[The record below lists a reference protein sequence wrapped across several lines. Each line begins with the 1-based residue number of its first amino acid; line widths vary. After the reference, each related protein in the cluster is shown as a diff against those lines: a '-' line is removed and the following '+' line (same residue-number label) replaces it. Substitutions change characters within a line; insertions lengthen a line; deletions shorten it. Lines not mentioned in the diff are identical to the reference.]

1 MISRVFI
8 DRPRLAVVLAILTT
22 LGGLISLF
30 NLPLAQLPDVVPPQ
44 VMVTT
49 HYPGASA
56 AVVESTV
63 AQPLEAALVGI
74 DKTLFMSSNS
84 GNDGSYSLSISFAS
98 GSNADIDTVNVNNRV
113 QQVLSKLPSDVQR
126 QGITVQ
132 KSSSSTLSY
141 LSFTS
146 TKPSMT
152 PLFISNYITL
162 NIYDE
167 LSRVPGVGSITFYGQ
182 QNYSM
187 RVWFD
192 SAHLTA
198 LNLTQADVIKAIGD
212 ANIQAPV
219 GRIGAQPQSNSV
231 LFQYNVQSQG
241 RLSTPAEFGNIVVR
255 ANPDGS
261 LLHLRD
267 VARVELGSQ
276 DSDTNLLVD
285 GKGSM
290 GLSVSLAPGANAVST
305 SNAVNKRLGE
315 LIKNMP
321 DGLHAQVVWDSTS
334 FINDTIHEVIFTL
347 LMAFGLVVL
356 VVYLFLGNLRAT
368 IIPTVVVPVSL
379 IGTFTVILAIGF
391 TLNTISLLAMVLA
404 IGIVV
409 DDAIV
414 VVENVERVMGENP
427 DMSPHDATEK
437 AMIQITGPIIAIT
450 LVLLSVFVPVAF
462 IPGVSGA
469 MFRQFAVT
477 ISVAMLFSAFNA
489 LTLSPALC
497 ALVLRHHGRHPG
509 VVGNVMDGIERS
521 RNFYSA
527 GVRRLMRFSA
537 LSLVLVAALGAGI
550 FGLSHITRTGFLPDE
565 DQGGFVIEYQMPQNT
580 SLPGTTAVARQLS
593 AELSKMPQVGHVFAV
608 IGFSVFDMASESN
621 SGFIFVRL
629 KPFSERT
636 KAADDVHNLVAQAFG
651 MVSGLKNATAI
662 PFNLPAIIG
671 LSLTSGFQ
679 YQLES
684 YNGASTDDLAAIMQ
698 NLVVKA
704 NSDKALSRVYS
715 TFTAVTPSI
724 QLSINRDKAAA
735 LGLSMADIFST
746 MQTTLGGTYVNDFN
760 LLGRTWQVNLE
771 AEAADRADI
780 NDLWKIYIKNSYG
793 TMVPLRSV
801 AEAHYVLGPQVISR
815 YNNYRSISIIGSP
828 HPGYSSGDA
837 MQAMTDISVKS
848 LPPGYGFEWT
858 GTSYLEKQAAG
869 QTGLIMTL
877 AVLCA
882 YLFLVGLYES
892 WTIPLP
898 VLLSVTVAGFGAYIG
913 ILIAGLTLD
922 LYAEIG
928 LVVLIALA
936 AKNGILIVEFAKE
949 QREAGF
955 SIVEAAITGAHMR
968 FRAVMMTSLAF
979 ILGLLPLVFP
989 SGVAKITRQD
999 ISTPV
1004 FAGMIAAS
1012 SLGIFLIPLLYVT
1025 FQQGRETAKA
1035 WLKKKFG
1042 G

>member
-1 MISRVFI
+1 MISRIFI

-30 NLPLAQLPDVVPPQ
+30 HMPLAQLPDVVPPQ
-44 VMVTT
+44 VIVST

-63 AQPLEAALVGI
+63 AQPLEAALVGV
-74 DKTLFMSSNS
+74 DKTLYMTSNS
-84 GNDGSYSLSISFAS
+84 GDDGSYSLTISFLS
-98 GSNADIDTVNVNNRV
+98 GSNPDIDTVNVNNRV
-113 QQVLSKLPSDVQR
+113 QQALSKLPADVQH
-126 QGITVQ
+126 QGITVE

-141 LSFTS
+141 MSFTS
-146 TKPSMT
+146 TDPAMD
-152 PLFISNYITL
+152 PLFISNYITI
-162 NIYDE
+162 NVYDE
-167 LSRVPGVGSITFYGQ
+167 LSRVPGVGSVSMYGQ
-182 QNYSM
+182 KNYSM

-192 SAHLTA
+192 SAHLAA
-198 LNLTQADVIKAIGD
+198 LNLSQADVIRAISD

-219 GRIGAQPQSNSV
+219 GRIGAEPQSDSV
-231 LFQYNVQSQG
+231 LFQFNVQSQG
-241 RLSTPAEFGNIVVR
+241 RLATPEEFRNIVVR
-255 ANPDGS
+255 ANRDGS

-267 VARVELGSQ
+267 VARVELGAQ
-276 DSDTNLLVD
+276 NSDMNLLVD
-285 GKGSM
+285 GKPAM
-290 GLSVSLAPGANAVST
+290 GLSISLAPGANAVST
-305 SNAVNKRLGE
+305 SRAVDKRLAE

-321 DGLHAQVVWDSTS
+321 AGLHAQVVWDSTS
-334 FINDTIHEVIFTL
+334 FINDTIKEVIYTL
-347 LMAFGLVVL
+347 LIAFVLVVT

-368 IIPTVVVPVSL
+368 IIPSVVVPVSL
-379 IGTFTVILAIGF
+379 ISTFSVMLAIGF

-414 VVENVERVMGENP
+414 VVENVERVMGEHP
-427 DMSPHDATEK
+427 EMSPRDATEK
-437 AMIQITGPIIAIT
+437 AMRQITGPIIAIT

-469 MFRQFAVT
+469 MFLQFAVT

-509 VVGNVMDGIERS
+509 VVGKVMDGINKS
-521 RNFYSA
+521 RDVYGQ
-527 GVRRLMRFSA
+527 GVRRLLRYATFSI
-537 LSLVLVAALGAGI
+537 VVVGALGMGI
-550 FGLSHITRTGFLPDE
+550 WGLSHVVRTGFLPDE
-565 DQGGFVIEYQMPQNT
+565 DQGGFMMEFQLPQNRSEPAT
-580 SLPGTTAVARQLS
+580 SAVARELS
-593 AELSKMPQVGHVFAV
+593 AELGRLPSVKHVFAV
-608 IGFSVFDMASESN
+608 VGFSVFDRTSESN

-629 KPFSERT
+629 KGFSNRS
-636 KAADDVHNLVAQAFG
+636 KAADDVHNVIAQAYG
-651 MVSGLKNATAI
+651 MASQLKNATAI

-684 YNGASTDDLAAIMQ
+684 YNGASIDNLSAVMQ
-698 NLVVKA
+698 NLVIKG
-704 NSDKALSRVYS
+704 NSNPQLSRVYS
-715 TFTAVTPSI
+715 TFTAITPSI
-724 QLSINRDKAAA
+724 QLSIDRDKAAA
-735 LGLSMADIFST
+735 LGLSIADIFST
-746 MQTTLGGTYVNDFN
+746 MQTTLGGTYINDFN
-760 LLGRTWQVNLE
+760 LFGRTWQVNME

-780 NDLWKIYIKNSYG
+780 NDLWKIYVRSSFG

-828 HPGYSSGDA
+828 AAGRSSGDA
-837 MQAMTDISVKS
+837 MQAMEHISATS

-858 GTSYLEKQAAG
+858 GTSYLEKQASG
-869 QTGLIMTL
+869 QMGLIIGL

-898 VLLSVTVAGFGAYIG
+898 VLLSVSVAGFGAYLG
-913 ILIAGLTLD
+913 IIITGLTLD

-949 QREAGF
+949 QREAGL
-955 SIVEAAITGAHMR
+955 SITDAAITGAHMR

-979 ILGLLPLVFP
+979 ILGLLPLVFA

-1012 SLGIFLIPLLYVT
+1012 SAGIFLIPLLYVT
-1025 FQQGRETAKA
+1025 FQQGREKAKA
-1035 WLKKKFG
+1035 WMKTKLR
-1042 G
+1042 